1 MKILLC
7 DNRMSMLLNFRMS
20 VIRHFLERGWDV
32 LLVYP
37 SMSHCKALESR
48 IPAQCCTVTVDV
60 DTSGTDVLK
69 DVSYMRSLLAIYR
82 REKPDVVF
90 HYTIKP
96 NIYGTIAARLARV
109 PYTVAMVAGLGYVFS
124 GNDLNKRL
132 ARLLYKIGLRLS
144 DRVITLNESN
154 RNLLVA
160 KGYVRK
166 KNMEFFDCGEGVEL
180 SMFPRKNTGFK
191 CVRFLM
197 VGRVLYDKGYKEF
210 VKAARIVK
218 LRHPEVSFELL
229 GPVDEESP
237 MRVSREVF
245 EKDMAEGT
253 ITYLGVTDDVPT
265 VVGRDGVVLVVASY
279 HEGLNRSLMEA
290 CAMGRP
296 AIASNIPGCRE
307 LVEEGGNGFLVEP
320 KSPEQ
325 LVAAMERFI
334 SLSREQKIAMG
345 EVSYRKAIEQFD
357 VRITLRKYDEILS
370 SLGVCK

>member
-7 DNRMSMLLNFRMS
+7 DNHMGMLLNFRMN

-37 SMSHCKALESR
+37 SMTHRKALERR
-48 IPAQCCTVTVDV
+48 IPVQCRTITVDV
-60 DTSGTDVLK
+60 DTSSANVLK
-69 DVSYMRSLLAIYR
+69 DVGYMRSLLAIYR
-82 REKPDVVF
+82 REIPDVVF

-124 GNDLNKRL
+124 GNDLNKRF

-154 RNLLVA
+154 CDLLVG

-166 KNMEFFDCGEGVEL
+166 KNMEFFDCGEGVDL
-180 SMFPRKNTGFK
+180 SMFPREKTGFE

-197 VGRVLYDKGYKEF
+197 VARVLYDKGYKEF
-210 VKAARIVK
+210 VEAAHIVK
-218 LRHPEVSFELL
+218 VRHPEVSFELL
-229 GPVDEESP
+229 GSVDEESP
-237 MRVSREVF
+237 MRVPREVF

-253 ITYLGVTDDVPT
+253 ITYLGVTDDVPA
-265 VVGRDGVVLVVASY
+265 VVGRDGVVLVIASY

-296 AIASNIPGCRE
+296 VITSNIPGCRE
-307 LVEEGGNGFLVEP
+307 LVEDGGNGFLVEP
-320 KSPEQ
+320 KSTEQ

-334 SLSREQKIAMG
+334 SLSQEQKIAMG
-345 EVSYRKAIEQFD
+345 EVSYRKALEQFD

-370 SLGVCK
+370 DLGVCE